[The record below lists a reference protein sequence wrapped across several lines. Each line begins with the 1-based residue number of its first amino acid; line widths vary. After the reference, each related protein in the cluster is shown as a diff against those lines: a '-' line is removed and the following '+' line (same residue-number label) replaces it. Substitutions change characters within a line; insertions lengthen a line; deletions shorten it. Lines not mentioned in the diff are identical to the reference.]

1 LGEGRGREERLAEG
15 SEAGSRGDDRKET
28 HDGVVSTAGG
38 SIDRSIRKEDRMR
51 MESKISK
58 LEGKVGID
66 LGFARGEEI
75 EEVRGNQAFTGK
87 REAALKPQ
95 KPQYY
100 ILGMINVP
108 ILIVHTLMRRSRILT
123 LCASL
128 LKISSI

>member
-1 LGEGRGREERLAEG
+1 
-15 SEAGSRGDDRKET
+15 
-28 HDGVVSTAGG
+28 
-38 SIDRSIRKEDRMR
+38 MR